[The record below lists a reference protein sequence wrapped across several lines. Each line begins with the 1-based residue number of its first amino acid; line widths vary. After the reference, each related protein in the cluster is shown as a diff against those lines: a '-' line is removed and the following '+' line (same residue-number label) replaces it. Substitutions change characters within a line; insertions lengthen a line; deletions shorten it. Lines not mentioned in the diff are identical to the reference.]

1 MIESAVEAAV
11 SPVVPSSRTERKT
24 LTMFAARDDPDGLT
38 AILSGPLPASLS
50 EAYRSRH
57 PLISW
62 VTRAYPSSG
71 DAWERQLGYAFG
83 HAAAVRTGE
92 LTQERFMRALDAIAR
107 DPTGRRHGRRP
118 PRVVPVDAAAMEHA
132 SDPPPIT
139 TATSSLGPELVAY
152 VSTAVGWR
160 LPPVIEQVLEESTD
174 LLVDLACR
182 VSETR
187 SRPFDMRVLVDRTT
201 WGRLRAST
209 VLGHLPDRARRSV
222 AHIVCGHPKIANS
235 SAIHL
240 MSTVPD
246 EEIPLDVIAAWRGD
260 LPGLHPEMQ
269 EVYRRG
275 QIDRARL
282 GIPPAET
289 EITPQR
295 PSSIAI

>member
-1 MIESAVEAAV
+1 
-11 SPVVPSSRTERKT
+11 
-24 LTMFAARDDPDGLT
+24 MFAAPGCQDELT
-38 AILSGPLPASLS
+38 AILSGLLPVSLP

-57 PLISW
+57 PLIGW
-62 VTRAYPSSG
+62 VTRAYPRSG

-83 HAAAVRTGE
+83 HAVAVRTGE
-92 LTQERFMRALDAIAR
+92 LSQERFIRALGAIAR
-107 DPTGRRHGRRP
+107 DPDGRRHGRRP
-118 PRVVPVDAAAMEHA
+118 SRVAPADSGAMEHS
-132 SDPPPIT
+132 SDLPST
-139 TATSSLGPELVAY
+139 TKATTSLGPELVAY

-160 LPPVIEQVLEESTD
+160 LPPVIEHVLEESTD

-201 WGRLRAST
+201 WGRWRAST

-240 MSTVPD
+240 MNAVPE

-269 EVYRRG
+269 EVYRRR

-282 GIPPAET
+282 GIPPAEA
-289 EITPQR
+289 EITSQR
-295 PSSIAI
+295 RFSIAI